1 MGFICQYNTN
11 DTFFKERDYMKKI
24 LLYCYVVAALMIGS
38 GCAAVLIGA
47 GVAGGVAISE
57 DTAKLE
63 VDTNYNR
70 AWNITYDTIKK
81 MGVINTQDKTAGKI
95 EANIEDTKI
104 FAQVIPITPQTVRI
118 EVKARKN
125 LLPNMDLA
133 MNIINRI
140 NSKF

>member
-1 MGFICQYNTN
+1 
-11 DTFFKERDYMKKI
+11 MKRI
-24 LLYCYVVAALMIGS
+24 VLASWVLASLLIFN

-63 VDTNYNR
+63 VDSRYDH
-70 AWNITYDTIKK
+70 AWNVTYDTVKS
-81 MGVINTQDKTAGKI
+81 MGAVNMQDKDSGKI
-95 EANIEDTKI
+95 QANIQDSKVDIKVLPVTSK
-104 FAQVIPITPQTVRI
+104 TVRV

-133 MNIINRI
+133 MIIVNRI

>member
-1 MGFICQYNTN
+1 
-11 DTFFKERDYMKKI
+11 MKKI
-24 LLYCYVVAALMIGS
+24 LWSSCLMAVLLTGY

-63 VDTNYNR
+63 VDTSFNR
-70 AWNITYDTIKK
+70 AWSVTYDTIKK
-81 MGVINTQDKTAGKI
+81 MGAINTQDKTSGKI
-95 EANIEDTKI
+95 EANVDDIKIEAK
-104 FAQVIPITPQTVRI
+104 VIPITAQTVRI

-125 LLPNMDLA
+125 LLPKMDMA

>member
-1 MGFICQYNTN
+1 MI
-11 DTFFKERDYMKKI
+11 MKK
-24 LLYCYVVAALMIGS
+24 LLIGLTCLLSLAAFS

-63 VDTNYNR
+63 ADTSYNT
-70 AWNITYDTIKK
+70 AWKVTYATLKE
-81 MGVINTQDKTAGKI
+81 MGAINSQNKDSGKI
-95 EANIEDTKI
+95 EANVQDTKI
-104 FAQVIPITPQTVRI
+104 EARVIPITSKTIRV

-133 MNIINRI
+133 MTIVNKIHN
-140 NSKF
+140 KF

>member
-1 MGFICQYNTN
+1 MRKAFMA
-11 DTFFKERDYMKKI
+11 FYMVLV
-24 LLYCYVVAALMIGS
+24 LLTLS
-38 GCAAVLIGA
+38 GCTAVLLGA

-63 VDTNYNR
+63 VNTSYAR
-70 AWNITYDTIKK
+70 AWGVTYDTIES
-81 MGVINTQDKTAGKI
+81 MGAIKDQDKDTGKI
-95 EANIEDTKI
+95 VANVQDAHIEAK
-104 FAQVIPITPQTVRI
+104 VIPITPKMVRI

-125 LLPNMDLA
+125 LLPKMDMA

>member
-1 MGFICQYNTN
+1 
-11 DTFFKERDYMKKI
+11 MKK
-24 LLYCYVVAALMIGS
+24 LLLTCFVVCSLFSAY

-57 DTAKLE
+57 DTAKLDI
-63 VDTNYNR
+63 DTSYSR
-70 AWNITYDTIKK
+70 AWKVTYDTIKD
-81 MGVINTQDKTAGKI
+81 MGAINIQDKESGKI
-95 EANIEDTKI
+95 EANIQNT
-104 FAQVIPITPQTVRI
+104 QVVAKVLPLTAQTVRV

-133 MNIINRI
+133 MLIVNRI

>member
-1 MGFICQYNTN
+1 MRKFILSCCLMATMM
-11 DTFFKERDYMKKI
+11 T
-24 LLYCYVVAALMIGS
+24 CY

-63 VDTNYNR
+63 VDTSYNR
-70 AWNITYDTIKK
+70 AWSITYDTIKK
-81 MGVINTQDKTAGKI
+81 MGAINNQDKLSGKI
-95 EANIEDTKI
+95 EANVQDSKI
-104 FAQVIPITPQTVRI
+104 TAKVIPITPQTVRI
-118 EVKARKN
+118 EIKSRKN

>member
-1 MGFICQYNTN
+1 
-11 DTFFKERDYMKKI
+11 MKKFLII
-24 LLYCYVVAALMIGS
+24 LACLFPLAAFS

-63 VDTNYNR
+63 SDTSYTR
-70 AWNITYDTIKK
+70 AWKVTYDTLKE
-81 MGVINTQDKTAGKI
+81 MGAINSQDKDAGKI
-95 EANIEDTKI
+95 EANVQDSKIE
-104 FAQVIPITPQTVRI
+104 ARVIPVTSKTVRI

-133 MNIINRI
+133 MTIVNKIH
-140 NSKF
+140 SKF

>member
-1 MGFICQYNTN
+1 
-11 DTFFKERDYMKKI
+11 MKRMVLASWMVVS
-24 LLYCYVVAALMIGS
+24 LLAFS
-38 GCAAVLIGA
+38 GCAAILIGA

-63 VDTNYNR
+63 VDSSYDHAWSVAYN
-70 AWNITYDTIKK
+70 TVKS
-81 MGVINTQDKTAGKI
+81 MGIISAQNKDSGKI
-95 EANIEDTKI
+95 EADVQDSKI
-104 FAQVIPITPQTVRI
+104 DVKVLPVTSKTVRI

-133 MNIINRI
+133 MTIINRI